1 MASSSSQAGSA
12 ARKKARPIGPI
23 LISEEGLPYGDHYA
37 ALTDRISTHVAH
49 CDEFSPILTWS
60 DHKRAGRVQS
70 LYEDLAVSIIMFY

>member
-1 MASSSSQAGSA
+1 MASSSSQAGNAS
-12 ARKKARPIGPI
+12 RKKAKPIGPI
-23 LISEEGLPYGDHYA
+23 YIGEDGLPHGAHYP
-37 ALTDRISTHVAH
+37 ALTEPISTHVCH